1 MDLSYLNDLEAE
13 DFYDSIMELADTTPI
28 ERIRTDDNK
37 VHGCQSNVWL
47 VLENDNIV
55 FDSDS
60 IFVKGLITSVVINLN
75 TINEMK
81 NIKVEDFDYL
91 NLQTITYQRL
101 KGISSFI
108 QKLNELAS
116 INNSEE

>member
-1 MDLSYLNDLEAE
+1 MDLSYLNELEAE
-13 DFYDSIMELADTTPI
+13 DFYDSILELADSKPV
-28 ERIRTDDNK
+28 ESIRNDNNK

-47 VLENDNIV
+47 VLENNQIL

-60 IFVKGLITSVVINLN
+60 VFVKGLITSVVVNLN
-75 TINEMK
+75 TIEQMK

-91 NLQTITYQRL
+91 NLKTITYQRL

>member
-1 MDLSYLNDLEAE
+1 
-13 DFYDSIMELADTTPI
+13 
-28 ERIRTDDNK
+28 
-37 VHGCQSNVWL
+37 
-47 VLENDNIV
+47 
-55 FDSDS
+55 
-60 IFVKGLITSVVINLN
+60 
-75 TINEMK
+75 MK

-101 KGISSFI
+101 KGITSFV